1 MQIRLAVFNEGPRE
15 QFPVNWPIS
24 LNRNNI
30 NQLKTDGPF
39 VVAPKPLGIRYLL
52 YVDSDGV
59 MFMQN
64 NTRHIF
70 KVDQDLA
77 PQFIPND
84 TILDGIVVKKL
95 VRGEGSNDEGDG
107 KLSFVIMDATRFD
120 GEQLT
125 QKSILERI
133 SAVQV
138 LKSIV
143 QLKKKRFFK
152 IYVLQTHMMMQ
163 GKPSEG
169 KVFDV
174 DIAKYVAASQ
184 MEDYLNQG
192 FKDRYEYPLR
202 SFVFHPIDGVGLE
215 K

>member
-15 QFPVNWPIS
+15 QFPVNWPVS
-24 LNRNNI
+24 LNRDNI
-30 NQLKTDGPF
+30 NQLETDGPF

-64 NTRHIF
+64 NTQHIF

-77 PQFIPND
+77 PRLIPND

-95 VRGEGSNDEGDG
+95 VRGESSNDEGNG

-143 QLKKKRFFK
+143 
-152 IYVLQTHMMMQ
+152 
-163 GKPSEG
+163 
-169 KVFDV
+169 
-174 DIAKYVAASQ
+174 
-184 MEDYLNQG
+184 
-192 FKDRYEYPLR
+192 
-202 SFVFHPIDGVGLE
+202 
-215 K
+215 